1 MDAAS
6 SSGSAVAAAAA
17 TAARLR
23 NDGANEVPAKTRHP
37 VLPFLRHFWGLSAWM
52 LELIALLSYVR
63 RKQADSRVAIAL
75 LVVNA
80 ILGFVQEQRA
90 AVAVALLRRRLDVQ
104 ARALRDGHWSAVAAR
119 SLVKGDLVR
128 VRAGDFVPAD
138 MQVIDGEA
146 KIDQS
151 ALTGESQEVARR
163 VDETLYQGST
173 VREGEATAVVTATD
187 VAKGAAS
194 VPCVASRYGADG
206 GAVRG
211 RVRGR
216 AGGSVWPRRT
226 GPDAARPDRAALR
239 LRGGAGARS

>member
-1 MDAAS
+1 
-6 SSGSAVAAAAA
+6 
-17 TAARLR
+17 
-23 NDGANEVPAKTRHP
+23 P

-63 RKQADSRVAIAL
+63 RKQADFRVAIAL

-90 AVAVALLRRRLDVQ
+90 AAAVELLRRRLDVQ

-163 VDETLYQGST
+163 VDETLYSGST
-173 VREGEATAVVTATD
+173 VREGEATAVVTVTD

-211 RVRGR
+211 RVRGGVLVGLYGLDELGPMPLGQIVLLYGC
-216 AGGSVWPRRT
+216 AAALVF
-226 GPDAARPDRAALR
+226 GPDDWVKVVMIRRVGSA
-239 LRGGAGARS
+239 